1 MQHPITAQTMRVT
14 LARDFDYLKAGDVYR
29 ATPCY
34 QRSGKRKGQLSY
46 VRFDRDDESC
56 GTFLQPYQWRM
67 LQAGQAGATIT
78 PYREA

>member
-1 MQHPITAQTMRVT
+1 MQHPITKATMRVT
-14 LARDFDYLKAGDVYR
+14 LATAFDYLSAGEVYR
-29 ATPCY
+29 ATPCLH
-34 QRSGKRKGQLSY
+34 RSGKRKGQLSY

-67 LQAGQAGATIT
+67 LQAGHAGATIT